1 METSF
6 ICSVSILLY
15 FSFDR
20 VNYERWAPLC
30 YEDCIALKKNFPQ
43 LDEGFVDSDFVVCQT
58 LYKRSAIPMHTRKR
72 TTNLPKFNQELSLS
86 PAKKAVSTWNLI
98 KHEKAKFIEFMSN
111 NFCSIYDLINIL
123 LWKLDVI
130 KKLCQIQLL
139 TSCKEKILSTEKKHH
154 S

>member
-1 METSF
+1 
-6 ICSVSILLY
+6 
-15 FSFDR
+15 
-20 VNYERWAPLC
+20 
-30 YEDCIALKKNFPQ
+30 
-43 LDEGFVDSDFVVCQT
+43 
-58 LYKRSAIPMHTRKR
+58 MHTRKR

-123 LWKLDVI
+123 LWKLYVI

-139 TSCKEKILSTEKKHH
+139 TSCKEKKQQRRNITPKYPYWMSFAEAKKGKPWDENFKI
-154 S
+154 